1 MAKFSISQLR
11 IDSLPAGAYF
21 VPTATPSFS
30 FQSVCDSPGFKQK
43 TYRIYAVDAETND
56 LLWDSGNVES
66 DISVNIPWGG
76 KKLRSRQV
84 VDFKI
89 SVVDSEGDQAENEA
103 AFEVTLLDNS
113 DWEAKWIC
121 NPASLP
127 VVYSPAPYFRNEFS
141 LEKKPVKARLYV
153 TARGI
158 FEAHINGKQIN
169 RDRFV
174 PGWTNFHKHIQFMTY
189 DVTEMLSEGKNAW
202 GAIVGDGWYT
212 GFGRYCNLYGPR
224 PELLMQLETVYDDGS
239 RKVFITDENWKTAF
253 GAIFYSDIYD
263 GEHYDGRMEL
273 DNWDSVG
280 YDENAPLQLGV
291 KQFDKQQK
299 FHNAPAHWQS
309 VSVSEKASETSAEL
323 RGKLCLPVREI
334 EEIKPVRVISPRSDL
349 MIWDFGQ
356 NITGNVRMSVRSF
369 RGRLFTLRY
378 AEMLNDD
385 MTLYTAN
392 YRGAKSV
399 DHYIAKG
406 GEGKSVYEPKFTF
419 HGFRYVQVEG
429 YLSSGYADHEL
440 ELTAVVLHSDL
451 EKTGDFSCS
460 NPKLNQLY
468 SNTCW
473 GQRDNF
479 LEVPTDC
486 PQRDE
491 RLGWTG
497 DAEVFC
503 PTASFNYNVG
513 AFFRKYLRDMR
524 EAQFPD
530 GGIAA
535 VAPDILDNT
544 HDGAAWSDAAVI
556 IPWVIYQNY
565 GDRRILEENYEMMV
579 RWVEYQHTTAP
590 EFIRPKTS
598 YGDWLSLSPVET
610 PSTFIS
616 TVYFRHTANLLG
628 KIAAILG
635 KTADAEKYST
645 LSENIVSAFRK
656 KFLNSDGTVSIRTQT
671 ACVIALH
678 FDMLSEA
685 QRQVNAQLLKELI
698 EENGDKL
705 TTGFVGTAS
714 INQAL
719 SEAGLSKKAYDLY
732 LQEEFP
738 SWLYSVN
745 QGSTTIWERWN
756 SYSLKDGFGDA
767 NMNSFN
773 HYAYGAVHEWVYA
786 YVCGIRFLAPA
797 GRKLLFAIEPDAR
810 LEYAGGSVKTL
821 YGKVS
826 SFWKYEGDLLHWSIS
841 APPNTELVVK
851 IPDGFVLADNKAN
864 DCSSEFSLPCG
875 SYDFVMKKKN

>member
-1 MAKFSISQLR
+1 MAKFSISQFR

-21 VPTATPSFS
+21 VPDAAPSFS
-30 FQSVCDSPGFKQK
+30 YLAECSTAGFKQK
-43 TYRIYAVDAETND
+43 SYRIYATDAESGS
-56 LLWDSGNVES
+56 LLWDSGTVES
-66 DISVNIPWGG
+66 DISVSIPWGG
-76 KKLRSRQV
+76 KKLRSRQIV
-84 VDFKI
+84 NYKI
-89 SVVDSEGDQAENEA
+89 TVTDSDGDQAENEA
-103 AFEVTLLDNS
+103 SFEVTLLDKC
-113 DWEAKWIC
+113 DWQAKWIC
-121 NPASLP
+121 NPASIP
-127 VVYSPAPYFRNEFS
+127 VAYSPAPYFRNVFS
-141 LEKKPVKARLYV
+141 LKNEPVKARLYI

-158 FEAHINGKQIN
+158 FEAHINGQIIN

-189 DVTEMLSEGKNAW
+189 DVTGMLSGGKNAL

-224 PELLMQLETVYDDGS
+224 PELLMQLEVTFADGS
-239 RKVFITDENWKTAF
+239 TQTIISDEQWKCAF

-263 GEHYDGRMEL
+263 GEHYDARLEL
-273 DNWDSVG
+273 DGWDTVD
-280 YDENAPLQLGV
+280 YDDNSPLRIGV
-291 KQFDKQQK
+291 KQFDKQQQ
-299 FHNAPAHWQS
+299 FNNAPAHWQP
-309 VSVSEKASETSAEL
+309 VAVSEAAKDTAAEL
-323 RGKLCLPVREI
+323 CGKLCLPVREI
-334 EEIKPVRVISPRSDL
+334 EEIKPVRIISPRNDL

-369 RGRLFTLRY
+369 SGRLFTLRY

-392 YRGAKSV
+392 YRGAKST
-399 DHYIAKG
+399 DHYVAKG
-406 GEGKSVYEPKFTF
+406 GQEKNIYEPKFTF

-429 YLSSGYADHEL
+429 FLSCGPAEHDL
-440 ELTAVVLHSDL
+440 ELTAVVIHSDL
-451 EKTGDFSCS
+451 ERTGNFSCS

-503 PTASFNYNVG
+503 PTASTNYNVW

-530 GGIAA
+530 GGVAA

-556 IPWVIYQNY
+556 CPWVLYQYY
-565 GDRRILEENYEMMV
+565 GDRRILEENYDMMV
-579 RWVEYQHTTAP
+579 RWVEYQHSTAP
-590 EFIRPKTS
+590 DLIRPNTS
-598 YGDWLSLSPVET
+598 YGDWLSLSATET
-610 PSTFIS
+610 PSTYI
-616 TVYFRHTANLLG
+616 TTIYFRHTANLLG
-628 KIAAILG
+628 RIAAILG
-635 KTADAEKYST
+635 KTADAEKYSA

-656 KFLNSDGTVSIRTQT
+656 KFLNQDGSVCINTQT
-671 ACVIALH
+671 AYVLALH
-678 FDMLSEA
+678 FNMLSDPE
-685 QRQVNAQLLKELI
+685 RQINATALKELI
-698 EENGDKL
+698 ENSGNTL

-714 INQAL
+714 INLAL
-719 SEAGLSKKAYDLY
+719 SESGLTSKAYDLY

-745 QGSTTIWERWN
+745 QGATTIWERWN
-756 SYSLKDGFGDA
+756 SFSLKDGFGDA

-773 HYAYGAVHEWVYA
+773 HYAYGAVHEWVFS

-797 GRKLLFAIEPDAR
+797 GKELLFAIEVDPR
-810 LEYAGGSVKTL
+810 LEYAGGSIL
-821 YGKVS
+821 SQYGKVS
-826 SFWKYEGDLLHWSIS
+826 SYWKYEKDLLHWSVS
-841 APPNTELVVK
+841 APPNTTMTVK
-851 IPDGFVLADNKAN
+851 IPDGFVLIGDIKTENGK
-864 DCSSEFSLPCG
+864 FSLPCG
-875 SYDFVMKKKN
+875 SYELTMKKI